1 MTHKSFSFRSLIFI
15 VAVLFILMGFGPG
28 AGSVFAAEKIIK
40 IGTIFPLTGSVATA
54 GQRCQAAVQTAVE
67 IINNKHP
74 EIKVPLARQAGL
86 LGGYKIVLVHA
97 DSQGK
102 ADVGKAEAERLI
114 KQEGVW
120 GLIGSYNS
128 SVSMPASFV
137 AERAKKIFMCG
148 ASSSAALTQRDMKYF
163 FRLAP
168 TDATESAEFVD
179 VLKWMNKKKKANIKT
194 LGLIYENSVFGK
206 HAAGEAKKAAA
217 AGGFKVVAD
226 VPFTPGATNLNSEI
240 QTLKKANP
248 DAVFGAVLGAD
259 YTLMVRTAKQMNW
272 LPRIAINYCS
282 GYQDPVITKQ
292 LGKDADFFMG
302 STAYSPQFASLMPAV
317 AAVEK
322 IFKSKTGGV
331 PYDGDSIQETVAML
345 VLAQAIE
352 KAGSLDPDKVA
363 KTLMSNTWD
372 SPLSLGGKV
381 SFVKGGQNGKAQSIV
396 TQLQGGEYKRIYP
409 EGLAD
414 KKATIVFPMK
424 AWDKR

>member
-1 MTHKSFSFRSLIFI
+1 MNHRVMRFVVFL
-15 VAVLFILMGFGPG
+15 AVLGLLFGFGPV
-28 AGSVFAAEKIIK
+28 AGSVQAAEGEKIIK
-40 IGTIFPLTGSVATA
+40 IGTIFPLTGPVATA

-67 IINNKHP
+67 ILNNKHP
-74 EIKVPLARQAGL
+74 EVKVPLANKGGI

-102 ADVGKAEAERLI
+102 ADVGKSEAERLI
-114 KQEGVW
+114 NQEKVW

-148 ASSSAALTQRDMKYF
+148 SSSSAALTQRDMNYF

-179 VLKWMNKKKKANIKT
+179 VLKWLNKKKKANIKT
-194 LGLIYENSVFGK
+194 IGIIYENSVFGK
-206 HAAGEAKKAAA
+206 HAAEEAKKAAA

-248 DAVFGAVLGAD
+248 DALFGAVLGAD
-259 YTLMVRTAKQMNW
+259 YSLMVRTAKQMAW
-272 LPRIAINYCS
+272 LPKIAINYCS
-282 GYQDPVITKQ
+282 GYQDPVIAKQ
-292 LGKDADFFMG
+292 LGPDADFFMG

-352 KAGSLDPDKVA
+352 KAGNLDPDKVA
-363 KTLMSNTWD
+363 KVLMTTTFD
-372 SPLSLGGKV
+372 SPMSLGGKV
-381 SFVKGGQNGKAQSIV
+381 NFVKGGQNGKAQSIV

-409 EGLAD
+409 EELSE
-414 KKATIVFPMK
+414 KKASIVFPMK